1 MMLKIYL
8 CLICFILNENV
19 IKSANVDNVIL
30 TFGTDLI
37 PKYIL
42 KIKNLMDTIKK
53 NNSTFISDSILSW
66 DEFINQKKTSYIKP
80 FFEKDCRL
88 CSEIV

>member
-1 MMLKIYL
+1 MFYSKY
-8 CLICFILNENV
+8 ENV
-19 IKSANVDNVIL
+19 IKRANVDNVIL

-53 NNSTFISDSILSW
+53 NNNTIISDSILSGSS
-66 DEFINQKKTSYIKP
+66 KTY
-80 FFEKDCRL
+80 
-88 CSEIV
+88 

>member
-1 MMLKIYL
+1 MFYSKY
-8 CLICFILNENV
+8 ENV

-66 DEFINQKKTSYIKP
+66 DEFINQKKTSY
-80 FFEKDCRL
+80 
-88 CSEIV
+88 